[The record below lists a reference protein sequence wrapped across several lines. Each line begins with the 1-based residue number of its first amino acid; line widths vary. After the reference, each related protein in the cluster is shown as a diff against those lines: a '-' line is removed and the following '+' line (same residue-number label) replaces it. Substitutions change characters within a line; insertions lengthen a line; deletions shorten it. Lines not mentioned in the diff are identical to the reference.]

1 MWITGRNV
9 WHLAIYA
16 PILSG
21 VNKSLT
27 VWSVARDE
35 EYITALVNDLYRF
48 EELVAEYQ
56 SRLEQPIAA

>member
-21 VNKSLT
+21 VNKALT

-35 EYITALVNDLYRF
+35 DYIAALVDDLNRF
-48 EELVAEYQ
+48 ETLVAEYQ
-56 SRLEQPIAA
+56 TRLEQPIAA